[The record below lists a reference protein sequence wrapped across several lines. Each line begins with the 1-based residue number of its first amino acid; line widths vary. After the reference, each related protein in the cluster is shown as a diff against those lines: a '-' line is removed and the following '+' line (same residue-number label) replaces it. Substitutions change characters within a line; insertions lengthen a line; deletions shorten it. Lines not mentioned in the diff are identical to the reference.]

1 MVAYL
6 SRQGQL
12 CLQGK
17 PTNPHLHA
25 GAYMS
30 AYQKWPIGLRC
41 LHECLSEQKGLLPAP
56 KLLIILAYLSVCL
69 VVSRCQQ
76 FLFAYYN
83 GSGFFSHHSFPIIHG
98 VL

>member
-1 MVAYL
+1 MSVGESESA
-6 SRQGQL
+6 SESGRVSASECG

-41 LHECLSEQKGLLPAP
+41 LG
-56 KLLIILAYLSVCL
+56 
-69 VVSRCQQ
+69 
-76 FLFAYYN
+76 
-83 GSGFFSHHSFPIIHG
+83 
-98 VL
+98 